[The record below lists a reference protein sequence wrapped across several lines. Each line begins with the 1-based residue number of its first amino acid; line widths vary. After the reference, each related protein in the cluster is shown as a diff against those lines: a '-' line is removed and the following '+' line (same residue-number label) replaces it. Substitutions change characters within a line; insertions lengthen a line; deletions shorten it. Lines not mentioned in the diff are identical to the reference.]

1 MHVVA
6 ATRLVLARRPWLY
19 WAIVTVLAAGVAV
32 AVHEQSSALDAA
44 RDDWRTTRTVLVA
57 ERALDPGDTIATR
70 RVDLPVAALPP
81 GALEELPD
89 RATLSQRIGIGEV
102 LTDVDIT
109 TRPGPAAH
117 ADPGTVVLAVPD
129 PLSRASFVGLRVLVA
144 ADGQVLSSI
153 GHHRRR
159 RRRGQ
164 LRRRPRS
171 RRCVRRGR
179 GPGRFDHAALRAVR
193 PVGPGAAV
201 TRRLSTRR
209 CGQCRTD
216 GMIRAVHGRGSSQ
229 WWPTTEPCDRAS
241 RKSSRPSK
249 SGIST

>member
-32 AVHEQSSALDAA
+32 AVHQQSSALDAA

-89 RATLSQRIGIGEV
+89 RAALSQRIGIGEV

-109 TRPGPAAH
+109 TRPGPAAR

-144 ADGQVLSSI
+144 AEGQVLSSTATI
-153 GHHRRR
+153 VEVDDGVSFVAV
-159 RRRGQ
+159 
-164 LRRRPRS
+164 PEA
-171 RRCVRRGR
+171 
-179 GPGRFDHAALRAVR
+179 DAASV
-193 PVGPGAAV
+193 AAA
-201 TRRLSTRR
+201 TQAGST
-209 CGQCRTD
+209 TLLY
-216 GMIRAVHGRGSSQ
+216 V
-229 WWPTTEPCDRAS
+229 P
-241 RKSSRPSK
+241 
-249 SGIST
+249 

>member
-70 RVDLPVAALPP
+70 RVDLPIAALPP
-81 GALEELPD
+81 GALEELPE
-89 RATLSQRIGIGEV
+89 RVTLSQRIGIGEV
-102 LTDVDIT
+102 LTDVDVT
-109 TRPGPAAH
+109 TRPGPAAR

-144 ADGQVLSSI
+144 ADGHVLSSSATI
-153 GHHRRR
+153 VDVDDGVSFVAVPEAD
-159 RRRGQ
+159 GA
-164 LRRRPRS
+164 S
-171 RRCVRRGR
+171 V
-179 GPGRFDHAALRAVR
+179 AA
-193 PVGPGAAV
+193 AAQAG
-201 TRRLSTRR
+201 ST
-209 CGQCRTD
+209 TLLY
-216 GMIRAVHGRGSSQ
+216 V
-229 WWPTTEPCDRAS
+229 P
-241 RKSSRPSK
+241 
-249 SGIST
+249 